1 MESEQGERT
10 VFTVQIPKGKS
21 HFDESCVFLSNA
33 TESSSGVAHLDI
45 SQVQE
50 TLNKKYDYTILIVE
64 DDWDIRA
71 YLQHEL
77 SGNFNVLVAE
87 NGAKALD
94 ILLKENVSLVVS
106 DVMMP
111 EMNGFELCR
120 RLFRMTVN
128 ACMDLRGERMS
139 ISRNRSISRS

>member
-1 MESEQGERT
+1 MYKRQ

-64 DDWDIRA
+64 DDWDIRC
-71 YLQHEL
+71 LQRNSCEALPALGGEILWLSNLLVIKLPETNSNWL
-77 SGNFNVLVAE
+77 SGSTIFLM
-87 NGAKALD
+87 G
-94 ILLKENVSLVVS
+94 
-106 DVMMP
+106 
-111 EMNGFELCR
+111 C
-120 RLFRMTVN
+120 
-128 ACMDLRGERMS
+128 S
-139 ISRNRSISRS
+139 I

>member
-1 MESEQGERT
+1 MHKGSIHVESEQGERT

-71 YLQHEL
+71 IYSMSCPGILMYL
-77 SGNFNVLVAE
+77 
-87 NGAKALD
+87 
-94 ILLKENVSLVVS
+94 
-106 DVMMP
+106 
-111 EMNGFELCR
+111 
-120 RLFRMTVN
+120 
-128 ACMDLRGERMS
+128 
-139 ISRNRSISRS
+139 